1 MILFTIHIFL
11 LLSIFIFFGILKLK
25 RNLQNKL
32 TANKSASSLAVIIP
46 FRNEE
51 HNLPELLRSLKQ
63 QVVLPQQIIFV
74 DDHSTDASLSLVK
87 EQAHYF
93 EACKILQ
100 LNAGDFG
107 KKVAIRKAI
116 AEAKSEFIL
125 TIDADVQLPTNFFQS
140 IQFNSSLEML
150 IQPVEMVGKTGLGR
164 YFSLE
169 YNFFNAYNYLIS
181 IIRTVNASGANLL
194 VKKKSFKDYDSY
206 PSHSCLS
213 SGDDYFLLK
222 DFLNNN
228 AQVEVVVNK
237 NLKVFTNSVDNIAD
251 YLSQRLRWLS
261 KTHSNRQLGDYI
273 LGLFLF
279 YYFVIHSVFLL
290 LALIHLEWVVFF
302 GLFSLHFLIDLFV
315 MHNYSKRID
324 SSFSIFQ
331 LMGFQIVHPLLL
343 IFLFV
348 TSLIFK
354 PNWKERTISSK

>member
-1 MILFTIHIFL
+1 MILLSIHILL
-11 LLSIFIFFGILKLK
+11 LLSIFILFATLKIK
-25 RNLQNKL
+25 RNLQSKL
-32 TANKSASSLAVIIP
+32 TANKGASSLSVIIP

-51 HNLPELLRSLKQ
+51 HNLPELLESLKQ

-74 DDHSTDASLSLVK
+74 DDHSTDTSLSLVK
-87 EQAHYF
+87 QQVHYF
-93 EACKILQ
+93 EDCIILQ
-100 LNAGDFG
+100 LNPGDFG

-125 TIDADVQLPTNFFQS
+125 TLDADVRLPTHFFQFV
-140 IQFNSSLEML
+140 QFNSSLEML
-150 IQPVEMVGKTGLGR
+150 IQPVEMVGKTGLGQ

-169 YNFFNAYNYLIS
+169 YNFFNAFNYLSS
-181 IIRTVNASGANLL
+181 IIRPVNASGANLL
-194 VKKKSFKDYDSY
+194 VNKNSFIDYDSY
-206 PSHSCLS
+206 ASHSYLS

-228 AQVEVVVNK
+228 AQIKVVANK
-237 NLKVFTNSVDNIAD
+237 NLKVRTNSVETIAD

-261 KTHSNRQLGDYI
+261 KTHINRQLRDYI

-279 YYFVIHSVFLL
+279 YYFVIHSVLL
-290 LALIHLEWVVFF
+290 SLALIQFEWGVFF
-302 GLFSLHFLIDLFV
+302 ALFFLHFLIDLFV
-315 MHNYSKRID
+315 MHNYTKRID

-331 LMGFQIVHPLLL
+331 LMAFQILHPLLL

-354 PNWKERTISSK
+354 PNWKDRTISSK